1 MYLVLILYVF
11 MSSFTY
17 KQSMSIMNQKVL
29 MLNFGAYE
37 IFLFVM
43 IRDRD
48 QIYSICFTHLR

>member
-37 IFLFVM
+37 KETFIVDFIM
-43 IRDRD
+43 ICLTSGID
-48 QIYSICFTHLR
+48 LL